1 MSERRHGRRV
11 LGAIAGFLF
20 GGSLAALLL
29 PLGVLPLDS
38 ILLVLLPFIGLVLG
52 LVWAWFAPIG
62 RGASSSSGSPAEAP

>member
-1 MSERRHGRRV
+1 MSERPHGRRV

-38 ILLVLLPFIGLVLG
+38 IFLVLLPFIGLVVG
-52 LVWAWFAPIG
+52 LVWAWVAPIG
-62 RGASSSSGSPAEAP
+62 RDA